1 MEQQVSREGK
11 DVVTTIVRP
20 EWFVLS
26 TSAGNELTKQRQ
38 LEERCGLRCFVPLYR
53 VRRRHASGRFY
64 YRTSVA
70 VPNYVFVQATSVKLN
85 RSRAVHPRLFDN
97 LHIVRREK
105 WSGDTCRMVPLI
117 IPRGQMESFIA
128 VAGNEQ
134 EHVRFL
140 NPKELDLRKG
150 DRVRIL
156 GGPFEGVEGVYMRL
170 NKQHARYV
178 VVQIEGISAVA
189 TTALP
194 SVLVKKIEEDDAGK
208 EQS

>member
-1 MEQQVSREGK
+1 MERQVSAAGK
-11 DVVTTIVRP
+11 DVVTTFVRS

-26 TSAGNELTKQRQ
+26 TSAGNELLKQRL
-38 LEERCGLRCFVPLYR
+38 LEERCGLRCFVPRYR

-64 YRTSVA
+64 YRMCVA
-70 VPNYVFVQATSVKLN
+70 IPHYVFVQATSIKLN
-85 RSRAVHPRLFDN
+85 KFRAAHPRLFDN
-97 LHIVRREK
+97 LHVVRREK
-105 WSGDTCRMVPLI
+105 CGGGTCRMVPLV
-117 IPRGQMESFIA
+117 IPREQMENFIA
-128 VAGNEQ
+128 VAGNEE

-140 NPKELDLRKG
+140 DPHSIDLRKG

-156 GGPFEGVEGVYMRL
+156 GGPFEGVEGIYMRL

-194 SVLVKKIEEDDAGK
+194 SILVRKIEE
-208 EQS
+208 